1 MSCGAYELLR
11 EGDVEQVTPREGD
24 WGPLTGA
31 DVAEGVRDVRLR
43 LKDEK
48 KPAAVSGCSCVEEGG
63 VSKQLRAG
71 VGFPQELIY
80 AGLEERVSLEE
91 AEGQRS
97 EAISLAAL
105 ASGSCEREV
114 RGEARMN
121 LSGWQG
127 STWKWPGGHFQ
138 VRNGELRYR

>member
-1 MSCGAYELLR
+1 MLGLKSESALR
-11 EGDVEQVTPREGD
+11 
-24 WGPLTGA
+24 
-31 DVAEGVRDVRLR
+31 
-43 LKDEK
+43 
-48 KPAAVSGCSCVEEGG
+48 
-63 VSKQLRAG
+63 KQR
-71 VGFPQELIY
+71 
-80 AGLEERVSLEE
+80 
-91 AEGQRS
+91 GQRS
-97 EAISLAAL
+97 EAISLATL

>member
-63 VSKQLRAG
+63 VSKQLGAG

-91 AEGQRS
+91 AEGA
-97 EAISLAAL
+97 E
-105 ASGSCEREV
+105 E
-114 RGEARMN
+114 
-121 LSGWQG
+121 
-127 STWKWPGGHFQ
+127 
-138 VRNGELRYR
+138 